1 MYKKKNRG
9 ITIVSLVI
17 TIILLLI
24 LAGISI
30 QALTN
35 TGLFEQALTAKEK
48 AKISDYEEALSLSKT
63 EAVFENNYPGAEQ
76 KSILE
81 RMKNILSGQELFTG
95 SDYEIVDN
103 TLTITTSDGYVFEVT
118 VDDAGDA
125 KINYISKSDKIPPII
140 NITATSGTTNTITV
154 TVTARKNEGGRIEF
168 YIAKSGENY
177 SNKADEKIEKIE
189 NNKEY
194 TYTFE
199 NLEQEKTYKIKVVA
213 IATNKQEATAEIE
226 RTTGN
231 IPELMAEDIKF
242 AYDPKVW
249 TNGDVKVTAKIVNKE
264 IDTKRFT
271 LRLTR
276 DIATDATEWAT
287 ATEGLK
293 VSTNGEV
300 YAVLVDNKGQ
310 IGKSAAT
317 GNVQY
322 IDTKIP
328 VANITSKTTNSITF
342 TGTDTA
348 DTAKGEQ
355 ASKVAGYMLKTN
367 NTKPSATDS
376 GWQAYD
382 GTSKKVSG
390 LKQGN
395 TYYLFVKDNAGNVSN
410 AVSDTT
416 GTVTGLT
423 QANVTFTYSPSG
435 WTNGSVKVTATLNNM
450 TSSYTL
456 KITDSAPT
464 NASKQTALGWA
475 NASTGI
481 TVTTNKM
488 VYAVLVDNEGQIG
501 DATTGNVQYID
512 TKIPV
517 ASITSKTTNSI
528 TFTGTDTADTAKGEQ
543 ASKVAGY
550 MLKTNN
556 TKPSATD
563 SGWQAYDGTSK
574 KVSGLKQGNTYYL
587 FVKDNAGNVSNAV
600 SDTTGTVTGLTQAN
614 VTFTYSPSG
623 WTNGSVKVTATLNN
637 MTSSYTLKITDSA
650 PTNAS
655 KQTALGWANA
665 STGITVT
672 TNKMVYAVLVDNEGQ
687 IGDATTGNVQYIDT
701 KIPVASITSKTT
713 NSITFTGTDTADTA
727 KGEQASKVA
736 GYMLKTN
743 NTKPSATDSGWQ
755 AYDGTS
761 KKVSGLKQG
770 NTYYLFVK
778 DNAGNVSNAVSDTTG
793 SVTISKGNIISSVT
807 GWNGTT
813 ATVKFTTSTGY
824 YIQTSTDGENWTRNP
839 STTGE
844 ATTTATT
851 GTTVYARLTDS
862 SGQYNSGD
870 VASITPVLTY
880 TISFN
885 GNGATS
891 GTMSSLTSRAYGT
904 SYRLTSNAYSIPGYN
919 FKGWNTKADGSGTSY
934 ANGASVKNL
943 TTTNG
948 ATVTLY
954 AQWELAEVWANEV
967 SFKPSDSSWD
977 ATNVQEALDDLLK

>member
-328 VANITSKTTNSITF
+328 VANITSKTTNRITF

-376 GWQAYD
+376 GWQAYN
-382 GTSKKVSG
+382 GTSKTVSG
-390 LKQGN
+390 LTQGN

-410 AVSDTT
+410 AVSNTT
-416 GTVTGLT
+416 DTVTGLT

-456 KITDSAPT
+456 KITDSDPT

-481 TVTTNKM
+481 TVTTNKL

-563 SGWQAYDGTSK
+563 SGWQAYNGTSK
-574 KVSGLKQGNTYYL
+574 TVSGLTQGNTYYL

-600 SDTTGTVTGLTQAN
+600 SNTTDTVTGLTQAN

-637 MTSSYTLKITDSA
+637 MTSSYTLKITDSD

-672 TNKMVYAVLVDNEGQ
+672 TNKLVYAVLVDNEGQ

-755 AYDGTS
+755 AYNGTS
-761 KKVSGLKQG
+761 KTVSGLTQG

>member
-177 SNKADEKIEKIE
+177 SNKADGKIEKIE

-242 AYDPKVW
+242 AYDPEVW
-249 TNGDVKVTAKIVNKE
+249 TNGDVKVTAEIVNKK
-264 IDTKRFT
+264 IDTKGFT

-276 DIATDATEWAT
+276 NIATDATEWAT

-310 IGKSAAT
+310 IGESTAT

-328 VANITSKTTNSITF
+328 VASITNKTTNSITF

-382 GTSKKVSG
+382 GTSKTVSG
-390 LKQGN
+390 LTQGN

-410 AVSDTT
+410 AVSNTT
-416 GTVTGLT
+416 DTVTGLT

-456 KITDSAPT
+456 KITDSDPT

-475 NASTGI
+475 NASAGI

-563 SGWQAYDGTSK
+563 SGWQAYNGTSK
-574 KVSGLKQGNTYYL
+574 T
-587 FVKDNAGNVSNAV
+587 
-600 SDTTGTVTGLTQAN
+600 
-614 VTFTYSPSG
+614 
-623 WTNGSVKVTATLNN
+623 
-637 MTSSYTLKITDSA
+637 
-650 PTNAS
+650 
-655 KQTALGWANA
+655 
-665 STGITVT
+665 
-672 TNKMVYAVLVDNEGQ
+672 
-687 IGDATTGNVQYIDT
+687 
-701 KIPVASITSKTT
+701 
-713 NSITFTGTDTADTA
+713 
-727 KGEQASKVA
+727 
-736 GYMLKTN
+736 
-743 NTKPSATDSGWQ
+743 
-755 AYDGTS
+755 
-761 KKVSGLKQG
+761 VSGLKQG

-824 YIQTSTDGENWTRNP
+824 YIQTSTDGKNWTRNP